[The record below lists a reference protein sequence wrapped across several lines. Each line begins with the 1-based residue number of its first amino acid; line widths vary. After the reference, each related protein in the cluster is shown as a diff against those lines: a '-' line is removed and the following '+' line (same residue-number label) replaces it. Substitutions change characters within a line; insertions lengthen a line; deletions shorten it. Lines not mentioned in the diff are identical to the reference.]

1 MEIKKAEKVDLDK
14 KKDLFF
20 QIGLLVSLMI
30 VFFVFESKSSPS
42 VENSGMGEAVKQVVE
57 MEIVP
62 ITRQEEVKP
71 IAPPVAAPS
80 ITDILTIES
89 DDVQLSTDFSI
100 NVEATETTVVEPV
113 VFTST
118 AKKEEV
124 VEEEEIF
131 ISVEEMPT
139 FQGKESSAF
148 RDWINDKLLYP
159 PVAVENGVSGRV
171 IIQFAV
177 NSRGEVVDVQV
188 LRGVDPNL
196 DKEAVRVISSCPKGF
211 WKPGVQAGKPVKVQF
226 TFPVVFVLQ

>member
-30 VFFVFESKSSPS
+30 VFFVFESRSFPN
-42 VENSGMGEAVKQVVE
+42 VETSGRIETEKQVVE

-71 IAPPVAAPS
+71 VAPPIPAPS
-80 ITDILTIES
+80 INDVLTIES
-89 DDVQLSTDFSI
+89 DDVQLIADFSV
-100 NVEATETTVVEPV
+100 NVEATENTVVDPV
-113 VFTST
+113 VFDS
-118 AKKEEV
+118 AEKREEV

-148 RDWINDKLLYP
+148 RDWINNKLIYP
-159 PVAVENGVSGRV
+159 PVAVKNGISGRV
-171 IIQFAV
+171 LIQFAV

-196 DKEAVRVISSCPKGF
+196 DQEAVRVISSCPKGY

>member
-14 KKDLFF
+14 KKNLFF

-30 VFFVFESKSSPS
+30 VFFVFESRSFPN
-42 VENSGMGEAVKQVVE
+42 VETSGRIETEKQVVE

-148 RDWINDKLLYP
+148 RDWINDKLVYP
-159 PVAVENGVSGRV
+159 AVAAENGVSGRV
-171 IIQFAV
+171 LVQFAV
-177 NSRGEVVDVQV
+177 NSRGEVVDVKV

-196 DKEAVRVISSCPKGF
+196 DKEAVRVISSCPKGL
-211 WKPGVQAGKPVKVQF
+211 WKAGVQAGKPVKVQF